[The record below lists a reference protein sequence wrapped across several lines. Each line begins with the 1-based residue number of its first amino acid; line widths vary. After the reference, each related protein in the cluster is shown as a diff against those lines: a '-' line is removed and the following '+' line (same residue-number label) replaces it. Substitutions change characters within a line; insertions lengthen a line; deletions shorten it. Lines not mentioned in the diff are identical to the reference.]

1 MVNVCIQHIAEIESV
16 NYSIK
21 ILSENLTKEQI
32 EIINLKMKKF
42 LVANR
47 FLSTILVLNHIF
59 KYLDSETP
67 EEKDNAFKSLN
78 IGNNSSEM
86 TDELMR
92 QAKVIIV
99 DFNSVYMPI
108 KKAIAWKLDDWT
120 TEEARQILHI
130 ADKYLA
136 I

>member
-1 MVNVCIQHIAEIESV
+1 
-16 NYSIK
+16 
-21 ILSENLTKEQI
+21 
-32 EIINLKMKKF
+32 MKKF

-99 DFNSVYMPI
+99 DFNPVYMPI

>member
-1 MVNVCIQHIAEIESV
+1 
-16 NYSIK
+16 
-21 ILSENLTKEQI
+21 
-32 EIINLKMKKF
+32 
-42 LVANR
+42 
-47 FLSTILVLNHIF
+47 
-59 KYLDSETP
+59 
-67 EEKDNAFKSLN
+67 
-78 IGNNSSEM
+78 M

-120 TEEARQILHI
+120 TEEARQILDI